1 MSVHNGHG
9 PDVVRLS
16 IPCRAEYVGV
26 ARLAILGVAS
36 RLNFSYDEVEDL
48 RLAVGEACAGA
59 IDGASPAAQQNASI
73 NIECEVAS
81 NELAVLVNYNL
92 APFGAPPETAPV
104 AEQDIPADLEGI
116 GSLLM
121 EILVD
126 SVETTNDPDS
136 GTSVRLTKKVQQI

>member
-1 MSVHNGHG
+1 MTGTSGPA

-48 RLAVGEACAGA
+48 RLATGEACAGA
-59 IDGASPAAQQNASI
+59 IDNASPEAQAKA
-73 NIECEVAS
+73 NIAIDCEVGED
-81 NELAVLVNYNL
+81 ELTVVVKYDLTPYEP
-92 APFGAPPETAPV
+92 AP
-104 AEQDIPADLEGI
+104 DIPEAFDEDVPMDAEGI

-126 SVETTNDPDS
+126 SVETTSDPET
-136 GTSVRLTKKVQQI
+136 GTTVRLTKKVQRI